1 MEWFQKDTEKAH
13 KSPRAG
19 GKQLPTGFD
28 PPTVPPSERSLLTS
42 TILVPDRPTQG
53 GRLFTANVQLFVGK
67 STKPVKA
74 ELGKT
79 SKSVT
84 LTPSS
89 KLDANTTY
97 RAVVST
103 GVKDLGDNALDQ
115 DQNPNNGNQPKQWTF
130 HNGPKK

>member
-1 MEWFQKDTEKAH
+1 
-13 KSPRAG
+13 
-19 GKQLPTGFD
+19 
-28 PPTVPPSERSLLTS
+28 
-42 TILVPDRPTQG
+42 VPDRPTQG

>member
-1 MEWFQKDTEKAH
+1 MEWFQKDTEKAR

-19 GKQLPTGFD
+19 GEQLPTAFD
-28 PPTVPPSERSLLTS
+28 PPTVPPGERSLLTS

-53 GRLFTANVQLFVGK
+53 GRLFTANVQLFLGK

-84 LTPSS
+84 LTPL
-89 KLDANTTY
+89 LD
-97 RAVVST
+97 V
-103 GVKDLGDNALDQ
+103 GCQHDLPGGRQHRGEGL
-115 DQNPNNGNQPKQWTF
+115 G
-130 HNGPKK
+130 